1 MTETVHGNSE
11 QIWDDFLQRWP
22 LDSLKHMTL
31 EEYTASGTNDSFIYW
46 LEKRTESLCS
56 IWDGSAFKFGV
67 YSRADT
73 TEKTG
78 DNKRGYTSEYGWY
91 KKYGDTPENA
101 FKTVLAQIITAA
113 QAARFGDLNV
123 VNSVNLGETIRW
135 KIAFLY
141 QDRENPKVVPILK
154 GEFLRALV
162 GNKKISLVQGHL
174 KLAAERG
181 SQPLLAYGSELW
193 ERVTELKDATLTVDD
208 ALTYLQNSE
217 TLTPVKKPTKYLA
230 GFESDDELQLAL
242 YLDVKKVSLLLSPG
256 EWLNTATT
264 HYTDK
269 KHYDTDSPR
278 NSHLAANASTLDVG
292 NPCVKVTINTLDNL
306 IQLVEAY
313 TGREDTN
320 QHEGEESQLNQNPNN
335 ADSNTPLNQIL
346 YGPPGTG
353 KTYITTLHAV
363 RIADPDWF
371 ENTYNALHDK
381 PTQQRDALKAHYLK
395 LMEEQQIV
403 FTTFHQS
410 FSYEDFIEGI
420 RPETDSDTGNLRY
433 SVKDGIFKE
442 LCQNAQATVIQS
454 ADAPLSLEGRKI
466 WKMSLGNTLK
476 DDDYI
481 YEECLEKKQILL
493 GYGRDTDYSGCDNRQ
508 TVRDCL
514 ERVLG
519 KSVDNNDYALTAV
532 NVFKNQIKNGDL
544 VIVSDGNHKFRAIA
558 EVIGDYQFLEPDER
572 SRYLQMRPVSWLR
585 QYTPSL
591 PKERLFKK
599 ALSQMTIYELKP
611 GTIDH
616 DKLKQLLE
624 PEAPQQAAQKPHVM
638 IIDEINRG
646 NISRVFGELITL
658 LEPSKRKGA
667 EDQQTTKLP
676 YSQEPFSI
684 PGNVYLIGTMNT
696 ADRSLAQMD
705 LALRRRFSFIETPP
719 HPELLEG
726 TLVHGVDMSALLTAI
741 NHRIEVLLDAEH
753 MIGHAYLLPLT
764 KLETE
769 QQRQAALSQI
779 FSNKILPL
787 LQEYFFDDYE
797 RIGWVLNDPGKTP
810 PHRFI
815 QSQEHMQNSP
825 SLTKLFNADI
835 AEQLTDRRFRI
846 NKSAFNQAEAYQGII
861 R

>member
-1 MTETVHGNSE
+1 
-11 QIWDDFLQRWP
+11 
-22 LDSLKHMTL
+22 MTL

-56 IWDGSAFKFGV
+56 IWGGSAFKFGV
-67 YSRADT
+67 YSRRDT

-78 DNKRGYTSEYGWY
+78 NDKRGYTNEYGWY
-91 KKYGDTPENA
+91 KKYGDAPESA
-101 FKTVLAQIITAA
+101 FKKVLEQIVNAA
-113 QAARFGDLNV
+113 HGARSGDLSAV
-123 VNSVNLGETIRW
+123 DSVDLGETIRW

-162 GNKKISLVQGHL
+162 GNNKISLVEGHQQL
-174 KLAAERG
+174 VAERG
-181 SQPLLAYGSELW
+181 SQPILTYGSELW
-193 ERVTELKDATLTVDD
+193 ERVTKLKDATLTPDD

-217 TLTPVKKPTKYLA
+217 TLTPIKEPTKYLA
-230 GFESDDELQLAL
+230 GFESEDELQLAL
-242 YLDVKKVSLLLSPG
+242 FLDVKKVSLLLSPG
-256 EWLNTATT
+256 EWLDTAAK

-269 KHYDTDSPR
+269 EHYDTDSPR
-278 NSHLAANASTLDVG
+278 SSNLAANAPTLDVG
-292 NPCVKVTINTLDNL
+292 NPCVKVTISTLDNL
-306 IQLVEAY
+306 IQLVEVY
-313 TGREDTN
+313 TGREDTI
-320 QHEGEESQLNQNPNN
+320 QLDSEESKLNLNSDN
-335 ADSNTPLNQIL
+335 ALSDIPLNQIL

-363 RIADPDWF
+363 RIADPEWF
-371 ENTYNALHDK
+371 ATTYSSLNDK
-381 PTQQRDALKAHYLK
+381 PAQQRDALKVHYLK
-395 LMEEQQIV
+395 LMEEQRIV

-420 RPETDSDTGNLRY
+420 RPETDNDTGNLSY
-433 SVKDGIFKE
+433 SVQDGIFKE

-454 ADAPLSLEGRKI
+454 AVAPLSLDGRKI

-476 DDDYI
+476 DDEDI
-481 YEECLEKKQILL
+481 YEECLEKNQILL
-493 GYGRDTDYSGCDNRQ
+493 GYGRDTDFSGCDDRQ

-514 ERVLG
+514 ERALG
-519 KSVDNNDYALTAV
+519 ESVDNSDYALTAV
-532 NVFKNQIKNGDL
+532 NVFKNQIQNGDL
-544 VIVSDGNHKFRAIA
+544 VVVSDGNHKFRAIA
-558 EVIGDYQFLEPDER
+558 EVTGDYQFLEPDDR
-572 SRYLQMRPVSWLR
+572 SRYFQMRTVRWLR

-599 ALSQMTIYELKP
+599 ALSQMTLYELRP

-616 DKLKQLLE
+616 QKLKQLLE
-624 PEAPQQAAQKPHVM
+624 PETPQQAVQKPHVM

-667 EDQQTTKLP
+667 EDEQTTKLP
-676 YSQEPFSI
+676 YSQESFSI
-684 PGNVYLIGTMNT
+684 PDNIYVIGTMNT
-696 ADRSLAQMD
+696 ADRSLAQID

-719 HPELLEG
+719 HPEMLEG
-726 TLVHGVDMSALLTAI
+726 TFAYGVDMSALLTTI
-741 NHRIEVLLDAEH
+741 NQRIEVLLDAEH
-753 MIGHAYLLPLT
+753 MIGHAYLLPL
-764 KLETE
+764 KWLESE
-769 QQRQAALSQI
+769 QERQMALSRI

-797 RIGWVLNDPGKTP
+797 RIGWVLNDPEKTP

-815 QSQEHMQNSP
+815 QSQEHMQDLP
-825 SLTKLFNADI
+825 SLPKLFNADI

-846 NKSAFNQAEAYQGII
+846 NKGAFNQAEAYQGII

>member
-1 MTETVHGNSE
+1 MAETVHGNSE

-22 LDSLKHMTL
+22 LDSLRHMTL
-31 EEYTASGTNDSFIYW
+31 EEYTAAGTNDSFIYW

-56 IWDGSAFKFGV
+56 IWGGSAFKFGV
-67 YSRADT
+67 YSRRDT

-78 DNKRGYTSEYGWY
+78 NDKRGYTNEYGWLY
-91 KKYGDTPENA
+91 KYGDTPEKA
-101 FKTVLAQIITAA
+101 FSSVLNEIIAVA
-113 QAARFGDLNV
+113 QAARTGDLTTV
-123 VNSVNLGETIRW
+123 DSANLGVTIRW

-141 QDRENPKVVPILK
+141 QDRKHPTVVPILK
-154 GEFLRALV
+154 REFVKALLGEGDINLPEAHH
-162 GNKKISLVQGHL
+162 Q
-174 KLAAERG
+174 LAAERG
-181 SQPLLAYGSELW
+181 TRSILDYGSELW
-193 ERVTELKDATLTVDD
+193 DRVSEIVGSPLSPEEALK
-208 ALTYLQNSE
+208 YLEESE
-217 TLTPVKKPTKYLA
+217 ALTPVKTPTKKFA
-230 GFESDDELQLAL
+230 GFESDEGQQIAL
-242 YLDVKKVSLLLSPG
+242 RLSGSKVSLYLSPG
-256 EWLNTATT
+256 DWLSEATI
-264 HYTDK
+264 HFSDPQHIDAESK
-269 KHYDTDSPR
+269 RSR
-278 NSHLAANASTLDVG
+278 AFAANAPKLDSG
-292 NPCVKVTINTLDNL
+292 YPCVKVTVTTLDNL
-306 IQLVEAY
+306 IRLVDAY
-313 TGREDTN
+313 TEQENIRINSGNTSGLHNRPQSD
-320 QHEGEESQLNQNPNN
+320 
-335 ADSNTPLNQIL
+335 TPLNQIL

-353 KTYITTLHAV
+353 KTYITTLYAV
-363 RIADPDWF
+363 RLADPEWF
-371 ENTYNALHDK
+371 ENTYNTLHDK
-381 PTQQRDALKAHYLK
+381 PAQQRDALKARYLK

-420 RPETDSDTGNLRY
+420 RPETGADSDTGNLSY

-454 ADAPLSLEGRKI
+454 AVAPLSLEGRKI
-466 WKMSLGNTLK
+466 WKMSLGNSLK
-476 DDDYI
+476 DDEDI
-481 YEECLEKKQILL
+481 YEECLEKNQILL
-493 GYGRDTDYSGCDNRQ
+493 GYGGDTDYSGCDDRQ

-519 KSVDNNDYALTAV
+519 KSVDNNDYTLTAV
-532 NVFKNQIKNGDL
+532 NVFKNQIQNGD
-544 VIVSDGNHKFRAIA
+544 VVVVSDGNHKFRAIA
-558 EVIGDYQFLEPDER
+558 EVTGDYQLLEPDDR
-572 SRYLQMRPVSWLR
+572 SKYLQMRPVRWLR

-591 PKERLFKK
+591 PRERLFRK
-599 ALSQMTIYELKP
+599 ALSQMTLYELKP

-616 DKLKQLLE
+616 EKLKQLLE
-624 PEAPQQAAQKPHVM
+624 PEAPQQSVKKPHVM

-684 PGNVYLIGTMNT
+684 PDNVYLIGTMNT
-696 ADRSLAQMD
+696 ADRSLAQID

-719 HPELLEG
+719 DPELLEG
-726 TLVHGVDMSALLTAI
+726 TLVYGVDMSELLIAI
-741 NHRIEVLLDAEH
+741 NHRIEALLDAEH
-753 MIGHAYLLPLT
+753 MIGHAYLLPLRW
-764 KLETE
+764 LETE
-769 QQRQAALSQI
+769 QQRQAELSRI

-797 RIGWVLNDPGKTP
+797 RIGWVLNDPEKAA
-810 PHRFI
+810 PHRFV
-815 QSQEHMQNSP
+815 QSQEHMQDLP